1 MLSRVLDHSF
11 KKADRILKRNEFI
24 QLSKFGRKLHNQ
36 NFIVIFAPGH
46 FGRSRLGITET
57 RKVGNAVKRN
67 RIKRLVRE
75 YFRLNRHLL
84 SGDWDINVI
93 AKKEAA
99 DLSSEKIFGS
109 LCNIFE
115 RISNCDVS

>member
-1 MLSRVLDHSF
+1 MDHSF

-24 QLSKFGRKLHNQ
+24 QLSKFGRKLQ
-36 NFIVIFAPGH
+36 NENFTTIYAPGQ
-46 FGRSRLGITET
+46 FGRSRLGITVT

-75 YFRLNRHLL
+75 YFRLNRHML

-99 DLSSEKIFGS
+99 DLPSEKIFES

-115 RISNCDVS
+115 RISNRDGS

>member
-36 NFIVIFAPGH
+36 DFIVIFAPGH
-46 FGRSRLGITET
+46 FGRSRLGITVT

-115 RISNCDVS
+115 RISNRDGS

>member
-24 QLSKFGRKLHNQ
+24 QLSKCGRKLHNEY
-36 NFIVIFAPGH
+36 FLVLYAPGQYD
-46 FGRSRLGITET
+46 RSRLGITVT
-57 RKVGNAVKRN
+57 RKVGKAVKRN
-67 RIKRLVRE
+67 RIKRLIRE

-84 SGDWDINVI
+84 SGYWDINVI

-99 DLSSEKIFGS
+99 DLSSDKIFDS
-109 LCNIFE
+109 LCNVFE
-115 RISNCDVS
+115 RISNRDGN

>member
-46 FGRSRLGITET
+46 FGRSRLGITVT

>member
-1 MLSRVLDHSF
+1 MLSRILDHSF
-11 KKADRILKRNEFI
+11 TKADRILKRNEFL
-24 QLSKFGRKLHNQ
+24 QLSKLGRKLHNE
-36 NFIVIFAPGH
+36 NFIVIYAPGH
-46 FGRSRLGITET
+46 FGRSRLGITVT
-57 RKVGNAVKRN
+57 KKVGNAVTRN

-75 YFRLNRHLL
+75 YFRVNRDLL

-93 AKKEAA
+93 AKKKAA

-115 RISNCDVS
+115 RISNRDGS

>member
-24 QLSKFGRKLHNQ
+24 QLSKFGRKLQNE
-36 NFIVIFAPGH
+36 NFIIIYAPGQ
-46 FGRSRLGITET
+46 FGRSRLGITVT

-84 SGDWDINVI
+84 AGDWDINVI
-93 AKKEAA
+93 ARKEAA
-99 DLSSEKIFGS
+99 GLSSEKIFET

-115 RISNCDVS
+115 RISNCDGS